1 MASRKSRSSARS
13 APKADPTAKFSA
25 AIDTLIAGD
34 RQSLSHQMD
43 MALRSTASK
52 ICADAYSRLAHDAL
66 AHCTGG
72 DRPQRVASPP
82 EFLVPLP

>member
-25 AIDTLIAGD
+25 AIDALIAGD

-52 ICADAYSRLAHDAL
+52 ACAAAYTRLAHDAL
-66 AHCTGG
+66 ARCTGG
-72 DRPQRVASPP
+72 DRSQRVATPP
-82 EFLVPLP
+82 AFLVPLP